1 MFYRRR
7 FNKNGLFILIPF
19 LAYGIFYLY
28 QQYSIH
34 HHLDNDGVEM
44 TGYVVST
51 EEKYLKRGLVVT
63 QIQYRFEVDGVT
75 YYDKVIAHT
84 ESTHKLIPRRPIPV
98 RYVPDDPTI
107 SEIVGNETSINWPM
121 VALLVLTILAAVLVG
136 IGVMVVSG
144 VIRRLWRGRI
154 GYSGRTFFLNT

>member
-1 MFYRRR
+1 MWYRRR
-7 FNKNGLFILIPF
+7 FNKNGLFFLIPF

-34 HHLDNDGVEM
+34 QRLDNDGVEM
-44 TGYVVST
+44 TGYVVSL
-51 EEKYLKRGLVVT
+51 EDKYLRSGLTLT

-75 YYDKVIAHT
+75 YYDKAIAHT
-84 ESTHKLIPRRPIPV
+84 DANRLLIPHRPIQV

-107 SEIVGNETSINWPM
+107 SEIVGNDTSINWPL

-136 IGVMVVSG
+136 IGVIVVSW
-144 VIRRLWRGRI
+144 VIRHLWRGRM
-154 GYSGRTFFLNT
+154 GYSGRNFF